1 MPPRLQTL
9 LCLASVIDLKRKKLE
24 EATTDSRRAQLS
36 SQIELLKKHFQTEYS
51 QFTEEG
57 GRPEDIAREI

>member
-9 LCLASVIDLKRKKLE
+9 LCLASVIDLKRQKLE
-24 EATTDSRRAQLS
+24 VATTESRRAQLS
-36 SQIELLKKHFQTEYS
+36 SQIELLKKHFQAEYS

-57 GRPEDIAREI
+57 GRPEDVTRDI